1 MQTVFESLIGASV
14 GWAVRSYVWSS
25 CEQSGE
31 IERKGERDKGEQN
44 TRNKEGRVKWIEANE
59 WNEAEMTTNQ
69 SEMRRRKG

>member
-31 IERKGERDKGEQN
+31 IERKGEREKGEQN
-44 TRNKEGRVKWIEANE
+44 ARNKDGSVKRIETNGTE
-59 WNEAEMTTNQ
+59 MKMTTNQ
-69 SEMRRRKG
+69 SEMRGRKG